1 MANKPPSQ
9 RDVDSDVS
17 FSWPGGRKRRDQGVL
32 ETRLAARKASDVAKP
47 PPAPPQSSSE
57 AAAPAPGAGA
67 GAGAGSGANLPARRQ
82 QAAGANDRWIVTEL
96 RRQALSTEA
105 TLRDIN
111 ERIDQV
117 GRTLRQVVDYLPRLQ
132 QHTAAGPG
140 PGAGAA
146 GAGAARHAEDVLAH
160 RIDELE
166 ARLEA
171 RFDEL
176 SGAAASLRGA
186 RPGASARPPAAPV
199 PVDTAAIKAQ
209 VHEAMGEVSKQL
221 AAMGERLRAELVTAA
236 GQAEARLNRDRDQL
250 REALNQ
256 TMGRLNDLA
265 GGGLSRDDMR
275 QYWVEMA
282 AKLSKQQ
289 ELVVAEREQ
298 LRQDLAERLDQIAAE
313 REQLRIE
320 VGERLARVA
329 EAAAVRDRG
338 MAGDTKPITAASVA
352 QKAAI
357 DELRRD
363 LHQLGA
369 QLLAATNPK
378 NAPKASGLDDA
389 VVRSIQ
395 QSMAEAASALA
406 SAASKDDMEALRNQ
420 LAGTVTRL
428 ERALVHRVDQDQD
441 RWEEQLETALEAV
454 RLAVEGVELNRRAML
469 AEVSAGVRAALAGM
483 LPPLAGS

>member
-1 MANKPPSQ
+1 MAPKPPPSR
-9 RDVDSDVS
+9 RDADSEVS
-17 FSWPGGRKRRDQGVL
+17 FNWPGQQRKRRDQGTL
-32 ETRLAARKASDVAKP
+32 ETRLAARRASQQAQTKTEERE
-47 PPAPPQSSSE
+47 AP
-57 AAAPAPGAGA
+57 AAPAPEREPSSSA
-67 GAGAGSGANLPARRQ
+67 ANLPARRQ
-82 QAAGANDRWIVTEL
+82 QLAAGASERWIVTEL
-96 RRQALSTEA
+96 RRQSITTESALRE
-105 TLRDIN
+105 IN
-111 ERIDQV
+111 ERIDQL
-117 GRTLRQVVDYLPRLQ
+117 GRTLRQVVDFLPQLQ
-132 QHTAAGPG
+132 QRTVGGGP
-140 PGAGAA
+140 ASGAA
-146 GAGAARHAEDVLAH
+146 GRHADAVVSQ

-176 SGAAASLRGA
+176 TGAAAALRGA
-186 RPGASARPPAAPV
+186 RGAAAARSAPAA
-199 PVDTAAIKAQ
+199 VDTAAIKAQ
-209 VHEAMGEVSKQL
+209 VHEAMGEVITQL
-221 AAMGERLRAELVTAA
+221 ADMGDRLRAELVTAA

-250 REALNQ
+250 RETLTQ
-256 TMGRLNDLA
+256 TMGKLNDLA
-265 GGGLSRDDMR
+265 GGGVSRDDLR

-289 ELVVAEREQ
+289 ELVVSEREQ
-298 LRQDLAERLDQIAAE
+298 LRQDLAARFDQIAAE
-313 REQLRIE
+313 REHLRVE

-338 MAGDTKPITAASVA
+338 TASDTKPIAAASVA

-357 DELRRD
+357 DELRRE

-378 NAPKASGLDDA
+378 NAPKVSPLSDA
-389 VVRSIQ
+389 TVESIK
-395 QSMAEAASALA
+395 QSMAEAAGALA

-428 ERALVHRVDQDQD
+428 EKALVHRVSQDQD
-441 RWEEQLETALEAV
+441 RWEEQLETAVEAV

-469 AEVSAGVRAALAGM
+469 SEVSVAVRAALAGM